1 MKQKQEFTRVI
12 IKYSNFFKIIFILS
26 LTLSLT
32 DVNIKAQNKPA
43 AINKPNAL
51 NELDVIH
58 SSGAGGKDNIWIEF
72 SDAPNSLY
80 HYISGQAYPLL
91 DKRAGVVAGLHT
103 LADWQKRQEWLRNTL
118 KEVVGY
124 FPQKT
129 PLNAKITR
137 TINKDG
143 FTVEHIVYESKP
155 GFYVTYSIFIPDG
168 LKGKA
173 PVVIYC
179 SGHSGNGYRGY
190 QTQILNLV
198 KKGFIVF
205 AFDPVN
211 QGERLEY
218 YDPQT
223 NMPKSGGSDSWH
235 SYSGVQALITGS
247 SQVMY
252 MMWDGI
258 RAVDYVLTRS
268 EVDPARIGITGRSG
282 GGTQSA
288 WIAALDERIYAAAPE
303 SYITNFTG
311 LFRGPGPQDAEQE
324 PVNGIIRGIDL
335 ADLLL
340 VRAPKPTLII
350 ATTGDYF
357 GIHGFRESAKEASG
371 IYKAYDKEANFDRA
385 EDILPRHWATPKNR
399 EAMYAFFQ
407 KSLNNPGNS
416 KEEKVEPLSKEEMQV
431 TKTGQVYTS
440 FGGETVFSLNCKES
454 EKLVTKLQSSR
465 NDLTRHLSGVLNS
478 AKKLSGYQEPL
489 VFHEPVFTGS
499 IPRETYVI
507 EKYFVKGGGDYII
520 PYLLMIPDKP
530 NNKALIYLHPS
541 GKSAEASVGGEM
553 EWFVRN
559 GFTVLAPDMIGVGEM
574 GPGDFRGDSY
584 IEGVSYNVWFCSMLI
599 GRSIVWIRAGD
610 VVRLTR
616 LLKKNSGISEVYG
629 FARKEMAPVLLYAAA
644 FDPAITRIA
653 LIEPYSSYQSIV
665 MNRFYNP
672 RFVYSTVPGA
682 LKAYDLPDLAAS
694 LAPRK
699 LMMAGVTDGYGKN
712 TDIESINKDLAII
725 KIAYQNKKADGQ
737 LNIVSLTPTEK
748 PYDIFMEWIK

>member
-1 MKQKQEFTRVI
+1 MKKQFSGFINESSGFYKVVFIFLSVI
-12 IKYSNFFKIIFILS
+12 L
-26 LTLSLT
+26 LTS
-32 DVNIKAQNKPA
+32 VGVQAQNKP
-43 AINKPNAL
+43 PAL

-58 SSGAGGKDNIWIEF
+58 SSGAGGKDNTWIEF
-72 SDAPNSLY
+72 SDAPNALY
-80 HYISGQAYPLL
+80 HYISSQAYPLL
-91 DKRAGVVAGLHT
+91 AKRAREVAGLRS
-103 LADWQKRQEWLRNTL
+103 LADWQKRQEWLRKTI
-118 KEVVGY
+118 KDVTGP
-124 FPQKT
+124 FPPKS

-137 TINKDG
+137 TIIKEG
-143 FTVEHIVYESKP
+143 FKVEHIVYEAQP
-155 GFYVTYSIFIPDG
+155 GFYVTSSMFIPDG

-179 SGHSGNGYRGY
+179 SGHSDNGYRAY

-223 NMPKSGGSDSWH
+223 NKPKSGGSDGWH
-235 SYSGVQALITGS
+235 SYGGAQALITGN
-247 SQVMY
+247 SQIMY

-258 RAVDYVLTRS
+258 RAVDYVISRS

-288 WIAALDERIYAAAPE
+288 WTAALDDRIYAAAPE

-324 PVNGIIRGIDL
+324 PINGIIRGFDL

-357 GIHGFRESAKEASG
+357 GIQGFRESAKEAAA
-371 IYKAYDKEANFDRA
+371 IYKAYGKDSNFGKA
-385 EDILPRHWATPKNR
+385 EDILPRHGATPKNR

-407 KSLNNPGNS
+407 KALNNPGDS
-416 KEEKVEPLSKEEMQV
+416 KEEKTQPLSVEELQV
-431 TKTGQVYTS
+431 TSTGQVYTS
-440 FGGETVFSLNCKES
+440 LKGETVYSLNLKEA
-454 EKLVTKLQSSR
+454 EKLGSKLEASR
-465 NDLTRHLSGVLNS
+465 KDLATYLPKVLTS
-478 AKKLSGYQEPL
+478 AKKLSGYLDPVE
-489 VFHEPVFTGS
+489 FHEPVFTGVV
-499 IPRETYVI
+499 PRETYVI
-507 EKYFVKGGGDYII
+507 EKYFVKGEGDYII
-520 PYLLMIPDKP
+520 PYLLMLPDKS

-553 EWFVRN
+553 EWFVKN

-584 IEGVSYNVWFCSMLI
+584 VQGVSLNVWFCSMLI
-599 GRSIVWIRAGD
+599 GKSIVGIRAGD

-616 LLKKNSGISEVYG
+616 ILKKNSGITEIYG
-629 FARKEMAPVLLYAAA
+629 FARREMAPVLLHAAA
-644 FDPAITRIA
+644 FDPAVKRIA
-653 LIEPYSSYQSIV
+653 LMEPYSSYMSIV
-665 MNRFYNP
+665 MNRFYAP
-672 RFVYSTVPGA
+672 VFMHGAVPGA
-682 LKAYDLPDLAAS
+682 LKSYDLPDLAAI

-699 LMMAGVTDGYGKN
+699 LMIAGPTDGSGKK
-712 TDIESINKDLAII
+712 TDPDSIAKDLTVI
-725 KIAYQNKKADGQ
+725 KTAYQKKNAGEQ
-737 LNIVSLTPTEK
+737 LSIVPIDPTEK
-748 PYDIFMEWIK
+748 PFDLLMEWIK

>member
-1 MKQKQEFTRVI
+1 MK
-12 IKYSNFFKIIFILS
+12 NIFIIS
-26 LTLSLT
+26 LTLLLT
-32 DVNIKAQNKPA
+32 NCKVTAQDNPDVI
-43 AINKPNAL
+43 

-58 SSGAGGKDNIWIEF
+58 SQGAGGKDNIWIEF

-80 HYISGQAYPLL
+80 HYLATQAFPLL
-91 DKRAGVVAGLHT
+91 EKRASVVAGLHS

-118 KEVVGY
+118 KDVVGF
-124 FPQKT
+124 FPEKT
-129 PLNAKITR
+129 LLNAKITR

-143 FTVEHIVYESKP
+143 FKIEHIVYESQP
-155 GFYVTYSIFIPDG
+155 GFYVTSSLFIPDG

-179 SGHSGNGYRGY
+179 SGHTDNGYRGY

-205 AFDPVN
+205 AFDPVD

-223 NMPKSGGSDSWH
+223 NIPEPGGSDLWH
-235 SYSGVQALITGS
+235 SYSGAQALITGS

-311 LFRGPGPQDAEQE
+311 LFWGPGPQDAEQE
-324 PVNGIIRGIDL
+324 PINGIIRGIDI

-340 VRAPKPTLII
+340 VRAPKPALII

-357 GIHGFRESAKEASG
+357 GIQGFRESAKEASA
-371 IYKAYDKEANFDRA
+371 IYKAYDKVADFDRA
-385 EDILPRHWATPKNR
+385 EDILPRHGATPKNR

-407 KSLNNPGNS
+407 KSLNNPGNP

-440 FGGETVFSLNCKES
+440 FGGETVFSLNRRET

-489 VFHEPVFTGS
+489 VFHEPVFTGC
-499 IPRETYVI
+499 IQRADYMI
-507 EKYFVKGGGDYII
+507 EKYFVKGEGDYII
-520 PYLLMIPDKP
+520 PYLLMIPQKP
-530 NNKALIYLHPS
+530 NNKALLYLHPS
-541 GKSAEASVGGEM
+541 GKSAEASVGGEI
-553 EWFVRN
+553 EWFVSN

-574 GPGDFRGDSY
+574 GPGDFLGDSY
-584 IEGVSYNVWFCSMLI
+584 IEGISYNVWFCSMLI
-599 GRSIVWIRAGD
+599 GRSIVGIRAGD

-616 LLKKNSGISEVYG
+616 LLKKNIGISEVYG
-629 FARKEMAPVLLYAAA
+629 FARKEMAPVLLHAAA
-644 FDPAITRIA
+644 FDTAISRIA
-653 LIEPYSSYQSIV
+653 LFEPYSSYQSIV

-672 RFVYSTVPGA
+672 GFVHSTVPGA
-682 LKAYDLPDLAAS
+682 LKVYDLPDLAAS

-699 LMMAGVTDGYGKN
+699 LMLAGVTDGAGN
-712 TDIESINKDLAII
+712 PADNESISKDLAII
-725 KIAYQNKKADGQ
+725 KTAYKYRKSEDR
-737 LNIVSLTPTEK
+737 LNIVSFEIIGK
-748 PYDIFMEWIK
+748 PYDLFSEWIK